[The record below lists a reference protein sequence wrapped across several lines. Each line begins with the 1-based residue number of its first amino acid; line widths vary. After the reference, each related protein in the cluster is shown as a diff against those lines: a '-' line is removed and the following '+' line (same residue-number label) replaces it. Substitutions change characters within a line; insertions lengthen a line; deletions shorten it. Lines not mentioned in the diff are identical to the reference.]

1 MRIPLD
7 RRIAEA
13 ISEGQALVEALPE
26 YRGAFQDL
34 HRQIQALVT
43 SMEGSL

>member
-13 ISEGQALVEALPE
+13 YAEGQPIIKALPE
-26 YRGAFQDL
+26 YRQRFLEL
-34 HRQIQALVT
+34 HRRAIEVMQR
-43 SMEGSL
+43 